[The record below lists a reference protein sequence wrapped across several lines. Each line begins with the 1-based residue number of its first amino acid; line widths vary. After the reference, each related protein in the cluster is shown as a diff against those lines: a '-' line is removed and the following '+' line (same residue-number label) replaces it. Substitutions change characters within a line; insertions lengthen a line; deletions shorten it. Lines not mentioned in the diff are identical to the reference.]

1 MKFNSFFDEEF
12 KNDLL
17 KAEFESGEKLGVVCL
32 GESHLFFRKGLKNY
46 FMAYEKLSRAFR
58 RVYMIPRGKKQ
69 IAIENIFFCVG
80 DKEVFSLSMAGKE
93 SAVILLEKIK
103 EKAPHIETTCVKDK
117 N

>member
-32 GESHLFFRKGLKNY
+32 GESHLFFRKGLKN
-46 FMAYEKLSRAFR
+46 FFISYEKFSRAFR

-69 IAIENIFFCVG
+69 IAIENIVFCVG
-80 DKEVFSLSMAGKE
+80 NEEVYSLSMAGKE

-103 EKAPHIETTCVKDK
+103 AKAPQIETTCVKDK